1 MIFGVFNVTMSMKG
15 VDFMLCQFSFKNFK
29 SYKDETVF
37 DMQAAN
43 LPEFAENIIDCKP
56 ASSLLPVAAIYG
68 PNGGGKT
75 NMLQALTCLISTV
88 VKPIYDMEKTRT
100 KLIVCLLYT
109 SDAADE

>member
-1 MIFGVFNVTMSMKG
+1 
-15 VDFMLCQFSFKNFK
+15 MLCQFSFKNFK

-43 LPEFAENIIDCKP
+43 LPEFAENIIYCKP
-56 ASSLLPVAAIYG
+56 ASNLLPVAAVYG

-100 KLIVCLLYT
+100 KLIVQQKVSCTAFLF
-109 SDAADE
+109 DE